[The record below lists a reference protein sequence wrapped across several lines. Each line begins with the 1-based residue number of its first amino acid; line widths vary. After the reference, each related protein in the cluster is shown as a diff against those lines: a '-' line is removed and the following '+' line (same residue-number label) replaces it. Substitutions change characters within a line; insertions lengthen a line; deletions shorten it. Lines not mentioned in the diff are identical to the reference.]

1 MIFKLLVFHFALLWT
16 SSRLSGIALAL
27 VEYVCFFFPA
37 YSRTEFRFT
46 NCKQNNMKITRK
58 EHVPCSK
65 QKYKIQMFPLQLTSM
80 SLNAGRVQLNLT
92 EMDVINLSAS
102 RWQGFNSFFP
112 ASQGTK
118 EVGLYSW
125 NPCQS
130 VRSQN
135 RMRKSKTKL
144 EKTIAQ
150 QTKQVKRN

>member
-1 MIFKLLVFHFALLWT
+1 
-16 SSRLSGIALAL
+16 
-27 VEYVCFFFPA
+27 
-37 YSRTEFRFT
+37 
-46 NCKQNNMKITRK
+46 MKITRK

-65 QKYKIQMFPLQLTSM
+65 QKYKIQTFTLQLTSM

-102 RWQGFNSFFP
+102 RGQGFNSFFP

-118 EVGLYSW
+118 EVGLYSR